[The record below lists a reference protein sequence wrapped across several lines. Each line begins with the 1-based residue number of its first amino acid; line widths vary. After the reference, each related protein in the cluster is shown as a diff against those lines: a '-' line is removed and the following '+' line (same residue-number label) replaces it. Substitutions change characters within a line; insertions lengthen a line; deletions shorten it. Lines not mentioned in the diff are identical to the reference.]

1 MSHLVRFNCD
11 YPLNSVFSFRFFIVS
26 VGSFWKYARP
36 EHEAKASFQ
45 MTFFSFVFPNTAL
58 VTATFQIGRA
68 FDCEPLEI
76 VGCAMAGLLVVAWA
90 TVFGMMV
97 RCIYQRKLLWPQRSD
112 MLHRNLASP

>member
-1 MSHLVRFNCD
+1 MLHKFSQPRLHLSAEPSSPST
-11 YPLNSVFSFRFFIVS
+11 YRFFIVS

-68 FDCEPLEI
+68 FSCIQLEI
-76 VGCAMAGLLVVAWA
+76 VGCVMSGLLVAVWA
-90 TVFGMMV
+90 VVFGMMI
-97 RCIYQRKLLWPQRSD
+97 RCIFQRKLLWPKEE
-112 MLHRNLASP
+112 